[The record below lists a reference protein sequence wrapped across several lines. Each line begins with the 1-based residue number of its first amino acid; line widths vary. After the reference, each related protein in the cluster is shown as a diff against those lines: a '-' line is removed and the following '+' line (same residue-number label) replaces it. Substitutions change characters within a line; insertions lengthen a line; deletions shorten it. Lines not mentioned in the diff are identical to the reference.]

1 MAGGIVGC
9 FAGWG
14 VGDAVHEEPV
24 VGVGEFLGFVVRD
37 LGEDYGGEG

>member
-1 MAGGIVGC
+1 MAGCIVKC

-24 VGVGEFLGFVVRD
+24 VGVGEFLGFVVGD
-37 LGEDYGGEG
+37 LGEDDGG